1 MTNLIPFPDSL
12 PADSRAAKYAVD
24 AREDLLP
31 LKRLIWLYFIL
42 LILEGALRKW
52 VMPSMA
58 NPLLIVRDPVVVLIY
73 IVAATMGIFPK
84 NAFVV
89 WTVILAGLSFFASEL
104 GGKGNLLITIYGL
117 RTNFLHLPLIFLMP
131 SILDAKDVHRI
142 GKWLLIIAIPMAL
155 LVVAQFRA
163 APESRLNVGAGGS
176 IGGQIEVA
184 FGKIRPA
191 GMFSYN
197 TGVTSFMA
205 LVAAY
210 VISTLI
216 VKDSPN
222 RKMAWVALPT
232 VLVMIAVSG
241 SRTSL
246 GVISIILAGMIFICL
261 RKRVFFKK
269 GMQGAILL
277 VLVYGALSFWG
288 EFRAGLMVHES
299 RLETGG
305 GFQHGIVYRV
315 LNEWIAPFRAIE
327 QAPLLGKGLG
337 MGTNVAAGLLFGER
351 GFLLAEGELERV
363 VLESGPI
370 LGFAY
375 IIFRLCLLGYLF
387 RRTLAALDHQE
398 NPLPLL
404 FFYAIAPEILNG
416 QFAVPSTLGFA
427 VFSAGLCLAAT
438 NLGREPGPVLEAVPP
453 AEPAEQK
460 VRGRSLYAERLHGE

>member
-288 EFRAGLMVHES
+288 
-299 RLETGG
+299 
-305 GFQHGIVYRV
+305 
-315 LNEWIAPFRAIE
+315 
-327 QAPLLGKGLG
+327 
-337 MGTNVAAGLLFGER
+337 
-351 GFLLAEGELERV
+351 
-363 VLESGPI
+363 
-370 LGFAY
+370 
-375 IIFRLCLLGYLF
+375 
-387 RRTLAALDHQE
+387 
-398 NPLPLL
+398 
-404 FFYAIAPEILNG
+404 
-416 QFAVPSTLGFA
+416 
-427 VFSAGLCLAAT
+427 
-438 NLGREPGPVLEAVPP
+438 
-453 AEPAEQK
+453 
-460 VRGRSLYAERLHGE
+460 